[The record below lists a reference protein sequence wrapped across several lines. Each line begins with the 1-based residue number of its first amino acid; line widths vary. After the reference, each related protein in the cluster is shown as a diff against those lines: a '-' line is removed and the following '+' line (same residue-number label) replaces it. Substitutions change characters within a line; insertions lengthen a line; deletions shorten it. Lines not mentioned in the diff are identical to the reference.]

1 MKLETFNNK
10 GEIMKISNRLLELI
24 VDLHDG
30 EDFLVRVNYSG
41 RGMFGEEC
49 LGIVG
54 SDTTTVIYKIMDAIM
69 DEYCDEKD
77 TQLALFHELAEMLS
91 DGSEQDSMGQQCIVY
106 FPYVEIDEEKKE
118 EILNK
123 LMF

>member
-1 MKLETFNNK
+1 
-10 GEIMKISNRLLELI
+10 MKISNKLLELI
-24 VDLHDG
+24 VDLHDE
-30 EDFLVRVNYSG
+30 EDFQVRVNYSG

-54 SDTTTVIYKIMDAIM
+54 SDTTTVIYKIMEAIM
-69 DEYCDEKD
+69 DEYGDEKD
-77 TQLALFHELAEMLS
+77 TQLELFHELAEMLS
-91 DGSEQDSMGQQCIVY
+91 DGSGQDSMGQQCIVY

>member
-1 MKLETFNNK
+1 
-10 GEIMKISNRLLELI
+10 MKISYKLLDLI
-24 VDLHDG
+24 VDLHNE
-30 EDFLVRVNYSG
+30 EDFQIRVDYSG

-54 SDTTTVIYKIMDAIM
+54 PNASKIIYKIMNAII
-69 DEYCDEKD
+69 DNYSDSEGE
-77 TQLALFHELAEMLS
+77 QLELFKELTKILS
-91 DGSEQDSMGQQCIVY
+91 YGYKQDSMGLQCIVY

-123 LMF
+123 LTF

>member
-1 MKLETFNNK
+1 
-10 GEIMKISNRLLELI
+10 MKISNKLLELI

-30 EDFLVRVNYSG
+30 EDFEVRVNYSG
-41 RGMFGEEC
+41 RGMLGEEC

-54 SDTTTVIYKIMDAIM
+54 SDTTTVIYKIMGAIM
-69 DEYCDEKD
+69 NEYCDEKD
-77 TQLALFHELAEMLS
+77 TQLELFHELAEMLS

-106 FPYVEIDEEKKE
+106 FPYVEIDEEKKK

-123 LMF
+123 LTF

>member
-1 MKLETFNNK
+1 MRISDKLLK
-10 GEIMKISNRLLELI
+10 LI
-24 VDLHDG
+24 VDLHNG
-30 EDFLVRVNYSG
+30 EDFLVKVNYSG
-41 RGMFGEEC
+41 RGMFGKEC

-54 SDTTTVIYKIMDAIM
+54 SDTTTIIYKIMDSIM
-69 DEYCDEKD
+69 VKYSDEKD
-77 TQLALFHELAEMLS
+77 TQLELFHELTEILS
-91 DGSEQDSMGQQCIVY
+91 GGSKQDSMGLECIVY